1 MVLEINDQNF
11 DNEVIKSKIPVVVD
25 FWAPWCG
32 PCRALAPITEK
43 LSEAYAGKVK
53 FCKINVDENQEMT
66 RKYKVMSIPLVVFFK
81 DGVQKDSS
89 LGLVPEA
96 ALRFPLTARSP
107 RREDRYQKIHAPD
120 EQKVFE
126 MIRVAGFPP
135 ALRNL
140 CPVLVNGDG
149 KIIWAWGAPV
159 ADPFRVRQDDTAP
172 LCRIEII

>member
-11 DNEVIKSKIPVVVD
+11 DNEVIKSKIPVAVD

-53 FCKINVDENQEMT
+53 FCKINVDENQEMSA
-66 RKYKVMSIPLVVFFK
+66 KYKVMSIPLVLFFK

-96 ALRFPLTARSP
+96 ALRTKL
-107 RREDRYQKIHAPD
+107 Q
-120 EQKVFE
+120 
-126 MIRVAGFPP
+126 
-135 ALRNL
+135 ALL
-140 CPVLVNGDG
+140 
-149 KIIWAWGAPV
+149 
-159 ADPFRVRQDDTAP
+159 
-172 LCRIEII
+172 